1 MVGNR
6 ENEHETTKDGAN
18 SMTEA
23 IWTGIGDRPMMMR
36 TMMAAARWNQ
46 LDDYR

>member
-6 ENEHETTKDGAN
+6 ENEHEMTKDGAN

-23 IWTGIGDRPMMMR
+23 IWTGIGDGRPMMKML
-36 TMMAAARWNQ
+36 MMAAAR
-46 LDDYR
+46 